1 MKKADQLMELAVGER
16 VFPGGVLLV
25 SEKGK
30 IVFHK
35 AYGKA
40 SIYSGVPVGKHTFF
54 DLASLTKPLA
64 TTLAVMKLVEE
75 NVLRLQDTL
84 GKTLPEF
91 KGTSKE
97 DITVRQLLNHTSGF
111 PDYQPYYQKLI
122 PLSFNERRRALKEL
136 LVNETLIHAPGKT
149 TVYSDL
155 GFMVLG
161 WLVEAVSGHRLH
173 SFLGKKIYSRMG
185 LTNLFFIPINDQE
198 IESETGNQ
206 EFAATEKCPWRG
218 KVIEGVVH
226 DDNAFA
232 AGGVEGHAGLFG
244 TAEDVHRLLEDLLK
258 TFNGKTGSG
267 VLKREILHTFFKM
280 PDKKNERPLG
290 FDVPT
295 PGDSS
300 SGRFF
305 SDNTVGHLGFTGTSF
320 WMDLTRSIIVILLT
334 NRIHPDRNNEKIKL
348 FRPRLHDA
356 VMQQLTGQ

>member
-1 MKKADQLMELAVGER
+1 MKKADHLMELAVRER

-25 SEKGK
+25 SEKGR

-40 SIYSGVPVGKHTFF
+40 NIYSGVPVGKHTVF

-64 TTLAVMKLVEE
+64 TTLAVIKLIEE
-75 NVLRLQDTL
+75 NVLLLQDTL

-97 DITVRQLLNHTSGF
+97 EITVRQLLNHTSGF
-111 PDYQPYYQKLI
+111 PDYRPYYTELI
-122 PLSFNERRRALKEL
+122 PISFKERRKALKEW
-136 LVNETLIHAPGKT
+136 LVNEKPIHAPGKT

-161 WLVEAVSGHRLH
+161 WLVETASGRRLH
-173 SFLGKKIYSRMG
+173 SFVEKKIYSQMG
-185 LTNLFFIPINDQE
+185 CNDLFFIPLNDSE
-198 IESETGNQ
+198 IEGETGNR

-232 AGGVEGHAGLFG
+232 TGGVEGHAGLFG
-244 TAEDVHRLLEDLLK
+244 TAEDVHRLLEDLMK
-258 TFNGKTGSG
+258 TFNGKIGSG
-267 VLKREILHTFFKM
+267 VIKRETLHTFFKM

-290 FDVPT
+290 FDVPAQK
-295 PGDSS
+295 DSS
-300 SGRFF
+300 SGKYF

-356 VMQQLTGQ
+356 VMQQLTGE